1 MDNIDNSIA
10 WRNIVY
16 RYLFD
21 LFQTRPPLPAVPP
34 PSESVYSE
42 IEYRPYLDILPEDDD
57 EEIMVGE
64 SACICTLIYEILH

>member
-1 MDNIDNSIA
+1 MENTDNGIA

-16 RYLFD
+16 RYLFG
-21 LFQTRPPLPAVPP
+21 LFQARPPPPAAPP

-64 SACICTLIYEILH
+64 SASESGKLH